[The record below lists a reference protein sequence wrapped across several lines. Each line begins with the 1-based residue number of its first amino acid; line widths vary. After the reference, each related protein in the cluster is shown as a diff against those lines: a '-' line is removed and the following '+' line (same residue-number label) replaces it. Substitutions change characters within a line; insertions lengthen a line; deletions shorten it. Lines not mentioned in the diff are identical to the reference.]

1 MGIFCFLEAKIKT
14 ISFKPFI
21 FIFLA
26 LGILLSLMTLILI
39 SDIKSKDQKESEY
52 NNYVTTSEQFDLACS
67 NQETITF
74 ELKMRVYHQAER
86 VNLEIRDAKSH
97 KGKLNELFYNDL
109 FFEAP
114 EIILGKLKWLFVNI

>member
-14 ISFKPFI
+14 SSFKPFI

-26 LGILLSLMTLILI
+26 LGILLSLITLTLI
-39 SDIKSKDQKESEY
+39 SNIKSKDQKESEY
-52 NNYVTTSEQFDLACS
+52 NNYVTTSEEFDLACS

-74 ELKMRVYHQAER
+74 ELKMRVYHQAEC
-86 VNLEIRDAKSH
+86 VNLEIRDAKAH

-114 EIILGKLKWLFVNI
+114 EIILGKLK